1 MGKDGASIIKH
12 DQNLKEKVINMMEE
26 YLLLKVSREEEKSR
40 LQKAEEEASNKQEDG
55 IEQIEGVN
63 INHQE
68 KVESGLQQLRD
79 EFTLNSIARKLEFI
93 DLA

>member
-26 YLLLKVSREEEKSR
+26 YLLFKVSREEENSR

-55 IEQIEGVN
+55 IEGVKKTPE
-63 INHQE
+63 E

-79 EFTLNSIARKLEFI
+79 QFTLNSISRKLEFI

>member
-26 YLLLKVSREEEKSR
+26 YLLLKVSREEENSR

-55 IEQIEGVN
+55 IEGVKKTPE
-63 INHQE
+63 E

-79 EFTLNSIARKLEFI
+79 QFTLNSISRKLEFI